1 MSVQTNGRRITR
13 ADLEAAFEK
22 VVGEGEKTVERSAPT
37 AVVVAGAA
45 VLLVVT
51 LAFLAGKR
59 RGRKRSSVVEI
70 RRI

>member
-13 ADLEAAFEK
+13 ADLEKAFEK
-22 VVGEGEKTVERSAPT
+22 VVGEGEQTVERSAPT
-37 AVVVAGAA
+37 AAVVAGAA
-45 VLLVVT
+45 VLLVVA
-51 LAFLAGKR
+51 LAFVAGKR

>member
-1 MSVQTNGRRITR
+1 MSVQTDGRRITK

-22 VVGEGEKTVERSAPT
+22 VVGEGDKTVEQATPAA
-37 AVVVAGAA
+37 AVIAGAA
-45 VLLVVT
+45 VLVVVT